1 MQTEDMIPADEF
13 CIHHHIDIS
22 FIYSLNESGLIEISR
37 IEEKI
42 FVPVN
47 QLQHLEKLVRLYY
60 EMGIN
65 LEGIEAINW
74 LLQRVNEMQA
84 QITQLNN
91 RLALHEST

>member
-37 IEEKI
+37 IEEKT

-47 QLQHLEKLVRLYY
+47 QLQHLEKLVRLYS

-91 RLALHEST
+91 RLSMHE